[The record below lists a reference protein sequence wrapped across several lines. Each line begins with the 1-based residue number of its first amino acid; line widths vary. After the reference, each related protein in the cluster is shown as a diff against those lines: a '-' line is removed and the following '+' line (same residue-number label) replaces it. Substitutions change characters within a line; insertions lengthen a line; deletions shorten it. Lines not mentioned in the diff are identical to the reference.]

1 MANRESDDLKRIPK
15 LDTAGITINAGGFK
29 IDDLADSGR
38 KRELDPTDYLEKL
51 ANKTREEVNKASKAI
66 EKGAEGI
73 ALKEIDK
80 TGELLFQARQ
90 LVEKKDYL
98 GALEVLAR
106 LLKEDPNH
114 PEGLYLKALCY
125 YHLNRDEKAL
135 ETLQPLNAASLERRI
150 ADNVNQLRSSISL
163 KMITLFLD
171 LMKEKQYSRAEK
183 LLQRYIELDPGRTL
197 YYAMLATLLM
207 GQERLREARDII
219 IAGMESCNPGE
230 IPLLDILRKEIEKR
244 YLAQAMQPALRLYKK
259 KQYSE
264 AKAALIRLEPD
275 LKCLP
280 VYVIFFRYLSALGGG
295 GIFSRFRSP
304 RDTTEVVPAGE
315 HEDVES
321 FHFFLVRAEL
331 DAGQKYISEEKIRLA
346 EDTLGEAVGYA
357 PHFPFINFLYGAC
370 IFHRVNSQAGSS
382 ERPDLDTMLADI
394 EKAAYHARK
403 GLGDREI
410 AGAPKLVELIENT
423 LKMLREVKEE
433 ANLINAVID
442 EFKQIMDSAEGGV
455 TSIAQLDN
463 IVARFKSLKA
473 RTREITGKVKSK
485 QGKDA
490 LAQLSQAINRN
501 LDKAES
507 EKKETMP
514 LNAAI
519 EEFKRI
525 VDSAKSGMTATKL
538 NELRNSFS
546 ALKRKIPDLRIKVT
560 SKSGKEALDALEEGI
575 NNYLKKID
583 SAGENNQ
590 VNEAVLE
597 FNRIMTSITGVRPG
611 RTDVFAAVK
620 DLVLLKTKIPDIR
633 RSVHNHQA
641 EVLLDT
647 LESKIDDILRNAG
660 LNR

>member
-1 MANRESDDLKRIPK
+1 MANRESDDLKRIPN
-15 LDTAGITINAGGFK
+15 LDTAGITIKAGPFP
-29 IDDLADSGR
+29 LPDSGK

-66 EKGAEGI
+66 EKVAEGI
-73 ALKEIDK
+73 VLKELDK

-106 LLKEDPNH
+106 LLKEAPGH

-125 YHLNRDEKAL
+125 YHLNRDEEAL

-163 KMITLFLD
+163 KMITLFLE

-183 LLQRYIELDPGRTL
+183 LLQRYVELDPGRTL

-219 IAGMESCNPGE
+219 IVGMESCNRGE
-230 IPLLDILRKEIEKR
+230 IPLLDILRREIGKR

-275 LKCLP
+275 LKRLP

-304 RDTTEVVPAGE
+304 RDTNEVIPSGK

-331 DAGQKYISEEKIRLA
+331 DAAQKYISEEKFQLA
-346 EDTLGEAVGYA
+346 EDTLGDAVDYA
-357 PHFPFINFLYGAC
+357 PHFPFINYLYGAC
-370 IFHRVNSQAGSS
+370 IFNRVNAQAGSGQ
-382 ERPDLDTMLADI
+382 RPDLDTMLADM
-394 EKAAYHARK
+394 EEAAFHARL

-410 AGAPKLVELIENT
+410 AGAPKLVELIENV

-433 ANLINAVID
+433 AKLINAVID

-463 IVARFKSLKA
+463 ILAHFKSLKA

-490 LAQLSQAINRN
+490 LTQLSQAINRN
-501 LDKAES
+501 LDQAES
-507 EKKETMP
+507 EKKEAVP
-514 LNAAI
+514 LNAAA

-525 VDSAKSGMTATKL
+525 VDSAKSGITAVKL
-538 NELRNSFS
+538 NEMRNDFS
-546 ALKRKIPDLRIKVT
+546 ALKRRIPDLRLKVT
-560 SKSGKEALDALEEGI
+560 GKRGKEALDALEEGI
-575 NNYLKKID
+575 NNHLKEID

-597 FNRIMTSITGVRPG
+597 FKRIMTSISGGRAG
-611 RTDVFAAVK
+611 RTDVLAAIK

-647 LESKIDDILRNAG
+647 LESKIDDILRNVG